1 LEIANKELIDDGVKL
16 LDKILMIKYF
26 LQKWKDALN
35 IGRKDNL
42 HYLERQRIATLN
54 AISLIIIFG
63 SIFITIIYCSLN
75 FDNRFIGLIILPVSL
90 SVLFCNYKKKYKSAR
105 NIALIGFLVVITI
118 WAFYTR
124 RTGAQ
129 LLYIA
134 LASGSVSIFRQRKIA
149 YISMIICSIL
159 FFAYIYYDSVT
170 PFVPNSRINY
180 FVINAILA
188 YTTAGMMF
196 FQAMVNVDISLSVSK
211 RLDKNFQK
219 LNISLESQKISDE
232 RLKSANSELY
242 DFNKKLDFLVKKSS
256 EELYSYQMA
265 INDNLSSIVTDFE
278 GKILKINDLYLE
290 KTGYTREELLGE
302 NINILKS
309 DYHDDQFYKQIT
321 LTIASG
327 QVWRGESKIKTKN
340 GSDFWISSSI
350 LPIKD
355 SEGKI
360 TKFLT
365 ISANITDKKIAEEK
379 EKYAIDKL
387 SKSEKRFSLLI
398 ENQTDL
404 IVITDKQGNRKYVNK
419 AFCDFFGKDKDYFM
433 GTNYRTLQPDNV
445 DNFYLRIFDS
455 ISYENPKITIVLL
468 RENALGQKRWIKWDE
483 IAFFDTNKEVIEI
496 LSIGHDITEMKE
508 NEFQN
513 ANYIAQFEELAF
525 KNSHHFRKPLS
536 NIIGVID
543 LIDGDTSKDE
553 TNELLSIIKNEI
565 NDLDSSSKE
574 LSNFINTHSK
584 NRKHHEEIFNVDF
597 IEAKLKHLKWK
608 YKIRHFLDGEGSLTE
623 TQAVSHYHCDF
634 GKWYYSEGKEKYG
647 HMESVQK
654 LELQHEKLHHLVK
667 EILDLKSKGKIEES
681 EIKYRKLVA
690 TSDKIIILL
699 DESEQTINNEN
710 ASTYS

>member
-1 LEIANKELIDDGVKL
+1 
-16 LDKILMIKYF
+16 MIKYF
-26 LQKWKDALN
+26 LKKWRAVLN

-42 HYLERQRIATLN
+42 HYLEKQRIATLN
-54 AISLIIIFG
+54 AISLLIIFG

-75 FDNRFIGLIILPVSL
+75 FDNRFIGLIILPVAL
-90 SVLFCNYKKKYKSAR
+90 SVLFCNYKKKYK
-105 NIALIGFLVVITI
+105 IAPNVALVGFIIVITI

-134 LASGSVSIFRQRKIA
+134 LASGSVSVSRQRKIA
-149 YISMIICSIL
+149 HIIMIACSIL
-159 FFAYIYYDSVT
+159 FFVYIYYDSVT
-170 PFVPNSRINY
+170 PFVPNPRINY
-180 FVINAILA
+180 FIINAILA
-188 YTTAGMMF
+188 YTTAGMIF
-196 FQAMVNVDISLSVSK
+196 FQAMVNFDISLSISK
-211 RLDKNFQK
+211 KMDKNFEK
-219 LNISLESQKISDE
+219 LNTSLKSQKETDE
-232 RLKSANSELY
+232 KLKTVNGELS
-242 DFNKKLDFLVKKSS
+242 DFNKKLDYLVKKSS

-265 INDNLSSIVTDFE
+265 INDNLSSVITDFT

-290 KTGYTREELLGE
+290 KTGYTREELVGE
-302 NINILKS
+302 NIDVLKS
-309 DYHDDQFYKQIT
+309 DYHDDSFYKQIAI
-321 LTIASG
+321 TITSG
-327 QVWRGESKIKTKN
+327 QVWRGESKIKTKD

-355 SEGKI
+355 FEGRI

-365 ISANITDKKIAEEK
+365 ISANVTDKKIAEEK
-379 EKYAIDKL
+379 EKNAIAKL
-387 SKSEKRFSLLI
+387 SKSEKRFSLLL

-419 AFCDFFGKDKDYFM
+419 AFCDFFGKDKDYFR

-445 DNFYLRIFDS
+445 DKFYLKVFDS

-543 LIDGDTSKDE
+543 LIDDNTSKDQ

-565 NDLDSSSKE
+565 NDLDSSSQE

-584 NRKHHEEIFNVDF
+584 NSKHQQEIFNLDF
-597 IEAKLKHLKWK
+597 IEAKLKHLKWR
-608 YKIRHFLDGEGSLTE
+608 YRIRHFLDGEGSLTKS
-623 TQAVSHYHCDF
+623 QAISHHDCDF
-634 GKWYYSEGKEKYG
+634 GKWYYSKGKEKYG
-647 HMESVQK
+647 QMESVQK
-654 LELQHEKLHHLVK
+654 IELQHEKLHHLVRK
-667 EILDLKSKGKIEES
+667 ILELKSEGKTDES
-681 EIKYRKLVA
+681 EIKYNELVA

-699 DESEQTINNEN
+699 DESEQAINNEN

>member
-1 LEIANKELIDDGVKL
+1 
-16 LDKILMIKYF
+16 MIKYF
-26 LQKWKDALN
+26 LQKWRDALN
-35 IGRKDNL
+35 IGSKNNL
-42 HYLERQRIATLN
+42 HYLEKQRIAMLN
-54 AISLIIIFG
+54 AICLLIIFG
-63 SIFITIIYCSLN
+63 SVLITIIYYSLN
-75 FDNRFIGLIILPVSL
+75 FNNRFIGIIILPVAL
-90 SVLFCNYKKKYKSAR
+90 SVLFCNYKRKYKIAR
-105 NIALIGFLVVITI
+105 GIALIGFLVVITI

-134 LASGSVSIFRQRKIA
+134 LASGSVSIFRQRKVA
-149 YISMIICSIL
+149 YFSMILCSIL
-159 FFAYIYYDSVT
+159 FFVYIYYDSVT
-170 PFVPNSRINY
+170 PFVPNTRVNY
-180 FVINAILA
+180 FIINAILA

-196 FQAMVNVDISLSVSK
+196 FQAMLNFDISLYVSK

-219 LNISLESQKISDE
+219 LNASLESQKISDE
-232 RLKSANSELY
+232 MLKSANSELY

-265 INDNLSSIVTDFE
+265 INDNLSSIVTDFD
-278 GKILKINDLYLE
+278 GKILKINNLYLE
-290 KTGYTREELLGE
+290 KTGYTRHELLGE

-309 DYHDDQFYKQIT
+309 DYHDELFYEQINS
-321 LTIASG
+321 TIASG

-340 GSDFWISSSI
+340 GMDFWISSSI

-360 TKFLT
+360 IKFLT
-365 ISANITDKKIAEEK
+365 ISANVTDKKIAEEK
-379 EKYAIDKL
+379 EKYAVDKL
-387 SKSEKRFSLLI
+387 SKSEKKFSLLL

-404 IVITDKQGNRKYVNK
+404 IVITDKEGNRKYVNK
-419 AFCDFFGKDKDYFM
+419 AYCDFFGKDKNYFM
-433 GTNYRTLQPDNV
+433 GTNYRTMQPDKV
-445 DNFYLRIFDS
+445 DNFYLRVFDS

-468 RENALGQKRWIKWDE
+468 RENALGQKRWLKWDE
-483 IAFFDTNKEVIEI
+483 IAFFNTNKEIIEI

-543 LIDGDTSKDE
+543 LIDDDSSKDQIKE
-553 TNELLSIIKNEI
+553 FLSIIKDEI
-565 NDLDSSSKE
+565 NDLDSSSQE

-584 NRKHHEEIFNVDF
+584 NNKHPKEIFNVDF
-597 IEAKLKHLKWK
+597 IDAKLKHLKWR
-608 YKIRHFLDGEGSLTE
+608 YRIRHFLDGAGSLTE
-623 TQAVSHYHCDF
+623 SQALSHHQCDF

-647 HMESVQK
+647 QMESVQK
-654 LELQHEKLHHLVK
+654 IEWQHEKLHNLVK
-667 EILDLKSKGKIEES
+667 EIVELKSKGKIQES
-681 EIKYRKLVA
+681 EIKYSELVA